1 MPETTKIVKGVKHM
15 TLLTRPIPQ
24 VAIHT
29 AILKGI
35 NQYVQKKK
43 SQPLNPQ
50 VINAVKSHLY
60 CLVYIKHVGKR

>member
-1 MPETTKIVKGVKHM
+1 MTDRRDSKWCIEKSQGKMPETTKIVKGVKHM

-35 NQYVQKKK
+35 NQYVQKKRV
-43 SQPLNPQ
+43 N
-50 VINAVKSHLY
+50 H
-60 CLVYIKHVGKR
+60 